1 MKKSHDV
8 RQHRLTIRMVP
19 RSVSRMVAAQEVQR
33 IKHNFKTS
41 HKRPPGPSA
50 DKYIREHW
58 KLNQNTGS
66 QRFREFPEPPSGHLL
81 NIHTS
86 AGFEAPMSGGF

>member
-1 MKKSHDV
+1 MAAHDF
-8 RQHRLTIRMVP
+8 
-19 RSVSRMVAAQEVQR
+19 QR

-50 DKYIREHW
+50 DKYLREQSKH
-58 KLNQNTGS
+58 NQNTGS
-66 QRFREFPEPPSGHLL
+66 QRFREFEKPTSDHLL

-86 AGFEAPMSGGF
+86 AGFGAPMSGWF